1 LVLGEEEREEEEEE
15 EEVDAVFAPAIAA
28 LPPEVAVT
36 TGEEDEEEELSLR
49 ARLFRFDE
57 AGKDWKER
65 GLGVVKIL
73 RHSISGLS
81 SRRPSCHR
89 FTSLA
94 IASLAPCTCT
104 RAWMCCVCGLALVGL
119 V

>member
-1 LVLGEEEREEEEEE
+1 VVGEEVREEEEAE

-57 AGKDWKER
+57 AGKEWKER

-73 RHSISGLS
+73 RHAISGLS

-89 FTSLA
+89 IT
-94 IASLAPCTCT
+94 SLAPCTCT
-104 RAWMCCVCGLALVGL
+104 QAWMCFVFGLALVDL